1 MSRNHPIRPEDPVNA
16 GASPSQ
22 RHGRRRWLRR
32 LAIGGTAAAL
42 LAGGGAF
49 VAHAHGGP
57 DGPFPMFGGPGP
69 MGHQAAFDPEEMRAR
84 AEWGVERML
93 KKVDAT
99 DAQTQR
105 IKQIVTTTLRDME
118 ALHTL
123 HRGNRDAMTKLLAA
137 DTIDRTQIEAVR
149 AAEMQLADQA
159 SKRMTQSVA
168 DAAEVLTP
176 AQRTKLIDMMGR
188 HRRR

>member
-57 DGPFPMFGGPGP
+57 DGPFPMLGGPGP
-69 MGHQAAFDPEEMRAR
+69 MGRSTAFDPDEMRAR
-84 AEWGVERML
+84 AEWSVERML

-105 IKQIVTTTLRDME
+105 IKQIVGTTLRE
-118 ALHTL
+118 LEGLHAQ
-123 HRGNRDAMTKLLAA
+123 HRANRDAMTKLLAA
-137 DTIDRTQIEAVR
+137 DTIDRAQLEAVR

-168 DAAEVLTP
+168 DAAEVLTA
-176 AQRTKLIDMMGR
+176 AQRAKLVDLMGR
-188 HRRR
+188 HRG